1 MSDIDTARLREHVA
15 LLASTPMS
23 IGLIRWNRVSNDFI
37 AAADA
42 LDAQAARIAALREY
56 MEAAADCAVEY
67 PERAVGMLMRALEA
81 DHD

>member
-1 MSDIDTARLREHVA
+1 MSDAIDTARLRDVA
-15 LLASTPMS
+15 SAVAEQSVSYASD
-23 IGLIRWNRVSNDFI
+23 IDQ
-37 AAADA
+37 AADA